1 MRRVG
6 VAEVAFYG
14 LQVGWEGWAA
24 LQRSGGAGEA
34 KESSHRC
41 GRFSSGLG
49 SCVVVVES
57 ELEALAG
64 NAASLNTRTLL

>member
-1 MRRVG
+1 MG

-14 LQVGWEGWAA
+14 LQVCWEGWAA
-24 LQRSGGAGEA
+24 LQRSGGDGEVE
-34 KESSHRC
+34 ESSHRR

-57 ELEALAG
+57 ELEALAENG
-64 NAASLNTRTLL
+64 ACLNTRTLL